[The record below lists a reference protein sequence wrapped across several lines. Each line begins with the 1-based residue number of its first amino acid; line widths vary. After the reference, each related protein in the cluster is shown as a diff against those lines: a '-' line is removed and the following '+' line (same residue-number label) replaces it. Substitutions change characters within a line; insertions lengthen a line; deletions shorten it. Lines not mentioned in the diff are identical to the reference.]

1 MIDAKLQ
8 KLREIEEDIQKYMT
22 SCNIYNTKIDE
33 IIAFFSDKNKY
44 NNSSHNEIQKVLDWH
59 DILIRRF
66 KNSKTYL
73 EQSFNNRMKD
83 LDNEDSTRYILPK
96 MREYILQN
104 DFNTYP
110 YFGNYLDSI
119 TESDDD
125 SVISADISFHHMPE
139 LEEVGDIKDIY
150 ET

>member
-1 MIDAKLQ
+1 MDIK
-8 KLREIEEDIQKYMT
+8 DIQKYMT

-96 MREYILQN
+96 MREYISKWMNLNEVMTFEKHSSQLVIPKWIHKWRIYDDLSWDRGTN
-104 DFNTYP
+104 L
-110 YFGNYLDSI
+110 LDCI
-119 TESDDD
+119 
-125 SVISADISFHHMPE
+125 
-139 LEEVGDIKDIY
+139 
-150 ET
+150 